1 VRAIE
6 EMRHAEGLIER
17 IIFLGSTPT
26 LEVGLKLN

>member
-1 VRAIE
+1 
-6 EMRHAEGLIER
+6 MRHAEGLIER